1 MPVTTTKDIRGLV
14 ESTYFRTAADL
25 TTGKSIW
32 GIFLHG
38 FNESLDIN
46 GQDTHFRCMNDDAE
60 LIAIGDIINIES
72 NNYTTRSKQQGDRTT
87 VIILETT

>member
-14 ESTYFRTAADL
+14 ESKDFRTAADL

-38 FNESLDIN
+38 YNNSFDID
-46 GQDTHFRCMNDDAE
+46 GRGITFRCMNDDAD
-60 LIAIGDIINIES
+60 LVSIGDTINIDGS
-72 NNYTTRSKQQGDRTT
+72 TYTVREKEKGDRTS
-87 VIILETT
+87 VLNLESA